1 VKAPG
6 ARTSAKLAAT
16 MLEVAL
22 AEVSEPERLRRG
34 RRYARQG
41 AVIDVVVEP
50 GLVRGSVQGSRAQ
63 PYEVVVRVL
72 AGPAGSARLT
82 DLVPSSGQLGFQC
95 TCPDWEQPCKHGV
108 AVLTH
113 LAERVADEP
122 SLLAT
127 WRGVTETADT
137 GDTSDT
143 GRDAAA
149 TAHVRDAA
157 AGADLRADLDAFLA
171 VGRELQLDVPDLTPL
186 PHVTM
191 SWDEPWSVM
200 LHDALRVLSTPP
212 RTR

>member
-6 ARTSAKLAAT
+6 AETSAKLAAT

-22 AEVSEPERLRRG
+22 AEVAEPERLRRG

-41 AVIDVVVEP
+41 AVVDVVVEP

-72 AGPAGSARLT
+72 AGPGGGDRLT
-82 DLVPSSGQLGFQC
+82 DLVPSSGHLGFQC
-95 TCPDWEQPCKHGV
+95 TCPDWEHPCKHGV

-113 LAERVADEP
+113 LAERVAYDP

-127 WRGVTETADT
+127 WRGVPET
-137 GDTSDT
+137 GDTGDT

-149 TAHVRDAA
+149 TAHARDAA
-157 AGADLRADLDAFLA
+157 AGADLPAELDTFLT
-171 VGRELQLDVPDLTPL
+171 VDRELHLDVPDLTPL

-200 LHDALRVLSTPP
+200 LHDALRVLSTP
-212 RTR
+212 RRNR